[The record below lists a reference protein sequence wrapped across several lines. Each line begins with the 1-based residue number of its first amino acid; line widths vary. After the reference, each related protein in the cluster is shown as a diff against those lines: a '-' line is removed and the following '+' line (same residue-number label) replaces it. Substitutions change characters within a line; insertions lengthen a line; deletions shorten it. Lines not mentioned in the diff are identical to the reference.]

1 MEISSIIVTIAVLL
15 PGFIAYKISNI
26 SVYSPKIST
35 FYTTLYSIL
44 FSIFI
49 WLIIYLVILIIPQ
62 SLDIIKNFFIERIK
76 HIYAFNEYSI
86 NDKYKYTFN
95 IILFFIFIYIFSF
108 LLGYL
113 MSILKFR
120 FRNIYNKLYGFLF
133 KRAQYEDVVDQIFE
147 TLVYDSS
154 NKKIIFK
161 TISGDFFIGEVGIV
175 SSNLQGKYI
184 YFSKVQKYNKNKR
197 HFLYVAD
204 DSGFCIS
211 TSSIEYMHLSP
222 DTDFDIDYFEPD
234 N

>member
-62 SLDIIKNFFIERIK
+62 SLGIIKNFFIESIK
-76 HIYAFNEYSI
+76 HIYAFNEYDI

-197 HFLYVAD
+197 HFLDVAD

>member
-1 MEISSIIVTIAVLL
+1 MPPS
-15 PGFIAYKISNI
+15 
-26 SVYSPKIST
+26 
-35 FYTTLYSIL
+35 LY
-44 FSIFI
+44 
-49 WLIIYLVILIIPQ
+49 
-62 SLDIIKNFFIERIK
+62 IIKNFFIESIK
-76 HIYAFNEYSI
+76 HIHAFNEYDI

-95 IILFFIFIYIFSF
+95 IILFFIFVYILSF
-108 LLGYL
+108 LLGFL
-113 MSILKFR
+113 MSRLKFK

-133 KRAQYEDVVDQIFE
+133 KRAQYENVVDQIFE

-184 YFSKVQKYNKNKR
+184 YFSKVQKYSKNKR
-197 HFLYVAD
+197 HFLDVAD